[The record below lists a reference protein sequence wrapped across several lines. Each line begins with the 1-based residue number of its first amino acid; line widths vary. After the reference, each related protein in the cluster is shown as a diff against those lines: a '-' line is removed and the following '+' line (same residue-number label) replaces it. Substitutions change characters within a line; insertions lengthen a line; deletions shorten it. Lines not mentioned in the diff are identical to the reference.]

1 MEKIKR
7 QLSQSGIIVVALA
20 MVILFS
26 LLSQYFLTINNILSI
41 VQQSAINLVIALG
54 MSFVISTGGIDLS
67 VGAIVALTSVIM
79 ANLINNYGIPILAGI
94 LVAFLVGLIAGAVN
108 GFFVGVVGLQ
118 PFIVTLASVTYLRG
132 LALVYTSGRPIYGLS
147 DNFTK
152 LFAGYIGIVPVMVIW
167 ALAATVV
174 CIFLMRKTRF
184 GEYTLAIGGNEEAS
198 RLCGMNV
205 IKIKIYIY
213 MLSGFMSALGGMML
227 AARLDAAEP
236 ASGSSYELDA
246 IAAVVLGG
254 TSMSG
259 GKVNMIGCV
268 VGALILSMLANGLTL
283 LNIQTYY
290 QQVATGLVI
299 LLAVILDKRRTQ

>member
-94 LVAFLVGLIAGAVN
+94 LIAFLVGLIEGAVN

-198 RLCGMNV
+198 RLCGINV

>member
-198 RLCGMNV
+198 RLCGINV

>member
-94 LVAFLVGLIAGAVN
+94 LIAFLVGLIAGAVN

-198 RLCGMNV
+198 RLCGINV